1 IGIFD
6 PTNGTK
12 HYTKI
17 ERRDMIKSL
26 LLIFLF
32 LLLGE
37 SLQFFFQLP
46 IAGNILGMGLIFLA
60 LNLKVIQLEDVKPA
74 SDFLIKYLV
83 VFFIPYGVGLMVYAD
98 ILSQYWIP
106 ISVAVIFST
115 LLCLYLTGLLFQL
128 LRK

>member
-1 IGIFD
+1 
-6 PTNGTK
+6 
-12 HYTKI
+12 
-17 ERRDMIKSL
+17 MIKSL

-46 IAGNILGMGLIFLA
+46 IAGNILGMGLIFLP

-128 LRK
+128 LRN

>member
-1 IGIFD
+1 
-6 PTNGTK
+6 
-12 HYTKI
+12 
-17 ERRDMIKSL
+17 MIKSL

-37 SLQFFFQLP
+37 SLQFFFKLP
-46 IAGNILGMGLIFLA
+46 IAGNIIGMLLIFLA
-60 LNLKVIQLEDVKPA
+60 LYLKVVKLNDVKPA

-98 ILSQYWIP
+98 MLSAYWLP

-115 LLCLYLTGLLFQL
+115 LLCLYITGLLFQTL
-128 LRK
+128 HKK